1 MYDVL
6 LVDDEPLILSG
17 IKFLVDWEKNDCR
30 VADTSRNGADALEKI
45 RALHPDI
52 VLCDINMPRV
62 SGMELLRAVSEE
74 QPNVVFVM
82 LTNLQDFDLA
92 QTALRHRAVDYI
104 LKSQLEAEA
113 LKASL
118 ARAKAECENRW
129 RLARAKRD
137 ERYERLSVAEQLRGL
152 FLHAAGGSLSGP
164 VSEELRALLEKPY
177 AAACILTDY
186 ACVPNHDQLTQD
198 DFRDRFAWQKELC
211 EKLLQNH
218 FRSFSLFAS
227 GEQDC
232 LILFCW
238 DVEESGFRAALRRF
252 YQKLAAASV
261 NITQVSPVALGSNV
275 FSGAARLD
283 ACRAEMAALRTRYY
297 NFPESALLF
306 AGDGADVPVRA
317 LNLNGL
323 ALKLGEELRARSLPG
338 CEALLARA
346 AETVGSVPHS
356 RESGV
361 LLCHELFNTASDAL
375 GAALGAG
382 ARLPAFFTDADGAHA
397 RIDRLLTRA
406 QVAAWLECLRGC
418 VLSAAREIAPPH
430 PDFLEKAKEYVSG
443 HLTERIMLSDV
454 ASHVNVSPS
463 YLSSVF
469 KKTHHQNFI
478 DYINSRKME
487 LACSMI
493 RENQYRIY
501 EICYQLGYENPYYFT
516 RTFRRHIGMTPS
528 EYQARQRG
536 VPAPTAG
543 SAAPAGPAEPA
554 RGK

>member
-30 VADTSRNGADALEKI
+30 IVGASRNGEDALERI
-45 RALHPDI
+45 RALRPDI

-62 SGMELLRAVSEE
+62 SGMELLRTVSEE
-74 QPNVVFVM
+74 QPNAVFIM

-113 LKASL
+113 LELSL
-118 ARAKAECENRW
+118 ARAKAECEDRW
-129 RLARAKRD
+129 RLTQARRA
-137 ERYERLSVAEQLRGL
+137 ERYERLSVAEQLREL

-177 AAACILTDY
+177 AAACVLTDY
-186 ACVPNHDQLTQD
+186 ACVPNHAQLTQD
-198 DFRDRFAWQKELC
+198 DLRDRFAWQKELC

-218 FRSFSLFAS
+218 FRSFSLFVS
-227 GEQDC
+227 GAQDC

-238 DVEESGFRAALRRF
+238 DVEEAGWRAALGRF
-252 YQKLAAASV
+252 HQKLAAASA

-323 ALKLGEELRARSLPG
+323 ALKLGEELRARSLSG
-338 CEALLARA
+338 CEALLTRA

-361 LLCHELFNTASDAL
+361 LLCHELFNTASNAL

-382 ARLPAFFTDADGAHA
+382 AHLPVFFTDTDGAHA

-406 QVAAWLECLRGC
+406 QVAAWLERLRGC
-418 VLSAAREIAPPH
+418 VLPAAQEIAPPH
-430 PDFLEKAKEYVSG
+430 PDFLEKAKEYVSA

-469 KKTHHQNFI
+469 KKTHHQNFV

-501 EICYQLGYENPYYFT
+501 EICYRLGYENPYYFT

-528 EYQARQRG
+528 EYQARQR
-536 VPAPTAG
+536 
-543 SAAPAGPAEPA
+543 AAPDRGGPA
-554 RGK
+554 